1 MGEQRR
7 GTAIAMTD
15 DERDEFLQ
23 NQPVCRVATLGST
36 GPHLSALWYVWDGK
50 ALWLNSLVRSQRW
63 TDIDRDARLAVIV
76 DDGGADFMSLRG
88 VELRGRATIVG
99 EVPRRGDDVD
109 ELTEPERL
117 FAEKYASGRG
127 FSYDGRHA
135 WCKLEP
141 TKIVSWDFS
150 KMRR

>member
-7 GTAIAMTD
+7 GAAIAMS
-15 DERDEFLQ
+15 
-23 NQPVCRVATLGST
+23 G
-36 GPHLSALWYVWDGK
+36 
-50 ALWLNSLVRSQRW
+50 
-63 TDIDRDARLAVIV
+63 
-76 DDGGADFMSLRG
+76 DGGSDFMSLRG
-88 VELRGRATIVG
+88 VELRGRAVLVG

-109 ELTEPERL
+109 ELTEPERI
-117 FAEKYASGRG
+117 FAAKYAGGRG

-150 KMRR
+150 KMRK